1 MEFLSPFQDGFLDK
15 EFAPIIRQAKDRQL
29 NYSIEKIKEF
39 NFLDDRIID
48 EIMPDDTP
56 EILLKR
62 RCDIKNKIYNGN
74 KRI

>member
-62 RCDIKNKIYNGN
+62 RCDIKNKICNGN